1 MRNIFY
7 IANDRRAH
15 DNRICFSRKMTLS
28 DHESKVYKADSRG
41 SSFES
46 AVRKCVSKVLQDLNG
61 VEPSLTILWLF
72 DGSAPGTEPLP
83 HDSIMNALPASFRD
97 SLIGGFVAPHDDGV
111 PPLDLTHPPM
121 RWAALHCFTA
131 GRRIEMFH
139 TPNDSLP
146 SLDYKELLNADD
158 LSFFL
163 LTNAALQHDPLLTR
177 LESLFPAAPKL
188 CAALRTDLL
197 LLRNTVV
204 NGTVGAIVRGA
215 PHGKL
220 FSEVQPTDLALSIDC
235 LSAGRGDAEVQRLGL
250 GAVSQVQAEN
260 VLADA
265 ATLRTLFFPVR
276 TPSKVASSPPP
287 AAPSSSTTAPAAA
300 PAAGEGEAGGVQTL
314 PLFVLKWQPPL
325 VPGMSTTFKIFEP
338 RWGALR
344 CAVKGSSS
352 TSSASAACYF
362 PIPSDYN
369 LVSSAIH
376 IP

>member
-1 MRNIFY
+1 MLP
-7 IANDRRAH
+7 
-15 DNRICFSRKMTLS
+15 T
-28 DHESKVYKADSRG
+28 
-41 SSFES
+41 
-46 AVRKCVSKVLQDLNG
+46 VSHSWKSQH
-61 VEPSLTILWLF
+61 
-72 DGSAPGTEPLP
+72 TE
-83 HDSIMNALPASFRD
+83 
-97 SLIGGFVAPHDDGV
+97 
-111 PPLDLTHPPM
+111 
-121 RWAALHCFTA
+121 
-131 GRRIEMFH
+131 
-139 TPNDSLP
+139 
-146 SLDYKELLNADD
+146 
-158 LSFFL
+158 
-163 LTNAALQHDPLLTR
+163 
-177 LESLFPAAPKL
+177 
-188 CAALRTDLL
+188 
-197 LLRNTVV
+197 
-204 NGTVGAIVRGA
+204 
-215 PHGKL
+215 
-220 FSEVQPTDLALSIDC
+220 LAWSIDC

-276 TPSKVASSPPP
+276 TPSKVASSPTP
-287 AAPSSSTTAPAAA
+287 AAPPSSTTAPAAAA
-300 PAAGEGEAGGVQTL
+300 PAAGEGEAGGAQTL